1 MMKKIDWETPI
12 VIDFETYYGDDWT
25 IKKMTTEKY
34 IRGEK
39 FECIGLSIKV
49 GNMPT
54 HFYKKE
60 IGIGIL
66 QTVLKNYPN
75 SPVVS
80 HNATFDAGILAFR
93 YGIHPSVLVDTVTM
107 AKLSGLDRVIGGS
120 SLAKLSWYLFK
131 IGVLTSVK
139 GTEVHNMYGVHAD
152 AMSEAQWKA
161 YGEYCKLDS
170 DLCYAVYKYLMP
182 LCPVD
187 ELLMASV
194 SLQMWTKPMI
204 SADVTLLE
212 RHKQNLITERERVL
226 DNLAG
231 TFNFATREDML
242 SALRSKPKFVDMLEQ
257 LGVEVPTKWSEAK
270 NELIPA
276 TAKTDK
282 EFLALLEHPDRNV
295 RALVETKLSV
305 SSSIEMTRTETF
317 LDVAS
322 RGLVPVPLRYA
333 SAHTGRYGGCFVAET
348 IVCLKSK
355 NPFDSSP
362 YYANIVYA
370 TPDTLIWNGEEFV
383 EHDGVICNG
392 VQEVINYDGL
402 CGTRGHKV
410 FTSEGLVTLEYAR
423 DNGLPIIDCAL
434 PSDSSIFPIA
444 GTRPK
449 MNYADGAVVPVYD
462 ILNAGKDHKYMANGK
477 LVHNSDKLNFQNLP
491 KRSKD
496 PVLRRAL
503 RAIDGHLW
511 VAADSSQI
519 EARLNAYIS
528 NQTDLV
534 QLFIDGRDPYVDMAT
549 EIYGKSYDEI
559 MALAKGDNATKEGKQ
574 MRNLG
579 KEAVL
584 ACGYGMSANTF
595 GYRMELAGN
604 HQAAEMKDVIVNAYR
619 RKNDR
624 IVAFWRECD
633 KVLDVLCRGGSMR
646 FGGPN
651 NDLFYATNMNF
662 HSVTIPVIMMPNGTY
677 LFYQNLRKEMDEQTG
692 RLGFVYDQY
701 DNGRFKPKRIWGSS
715 LVENLCQ
722 CFAFV
727 VLKWQ
732 ALNIVN
738 DGYQININVHD
749 EWAGVYPKD
758 KVKSAVLSY
767 YRNMKRVPDYLP
779 DGLLDCEVD
788 IGINYADLHTVDSA
802 YLEQANETI

>member
-1 MMKKIDWETPI
+1 MMKKIDWKTPI

-25 IKKMTTEKY
+25 LKKMTTEKY

-54 HFYKKE
+54 HFHKKE
-60 IGIGIL
+60 AGIGIL

-93 YGIHPSVLVDTVTM
+93 YNIHPAVLVDTVTM
-107 AKLSGLDRVIGGS
+107 AKLTGLDRVAGGS
-120 SLAKLSWYLFK
+120 SLAKLSAYLVE

-152 AMSEAQWKA
+152 AMSGAQWKA

-170 DLCYAVYKYLMP
+170 DLCYAIYSYLRS
-182 LCPVD
+182 LCPTG
-187 ELLMASV
+187 ELMMASV
-194 SLQMWTKPMI
+194 SLQMWTKPVI
-204 SADVTLLE
+204 SADVALLE
-212 RHKQNLITERERVL
+212 QHKQNLISERERVL

-242 SALRSKPKFVDMLEQ
+242 SALRSKPKFVGMLEQ

-270 NELIPA
+270 NEFVPA

-282 EFLALLEHPDRNV
+282 EFLALLEHPDSNV

-333 SAHTGRYGGCFVAET
+333 SAHTGRYGG
-348 IVCLKSK
+348 
-355 NPFDSSP
+355 
-362 YYANIVYA
+362 
-370 TPDTLIWNGEEFV
+370 
-383 EHDGVICNG
+383 
-392 VQEVINYDGL
+392 
-402 CGTRGHKV
+402 
-410 FTSEGLVTLEYAR
+410 SE
-423 DNGLPIIDCAL
+423 
-434 PSDSSIFPIA
+434 
-444 GTRPK
+444 
-449 MNYADGAVVPVYD
+449 
-462 ILNAGKDHKYMANGK
+462 
-477 LVHNSDKLNFQNLP
+477 KLNFQNLP

-595 GYRMELAGN
+595 GYRMELTGN

-651 NDLFYATNMNF
+651 NDLFFATIKRF
-662 HSVTIPVIMMPNGTY
+662 HGVEIPVIMMPNGTY

-779 DGLLDCEVD
+779 TGLLDCEVD

-802 YLEQANETI
+802 YLEQANETV